1 MDNTDISSCVSTI
14 YSAGTPAHSTLVTTS
29 NFVNV
34 YIAVDTYSLFHTLSK
49 TDSSM
54 TFFRI
59 PFFNRKVKLAS
70 GFQLS
75 EEK

>member
-14 YSAGTPAHSTLVTTS
+14 YSAGTPAHSTLVRTS
-29 NFVNV
+29 NV
-34 YIAVDTYSLFHTLSK
+34 YIAVDTLSLFHTLSK

-70 GFQLS
+70 GFQLL